1 VNVYVLFDRWG
12 RMGNR
17 MFQFAFGH
25 LLALKRNTRLYSN
38 GLPNFNIPDTINTEQ
53 LIQPVNPIY
62 TRGYGDNH
70 VDSFE
75 LAITGR
81 DVIVNSFVQKS
92 KYFEPYCQ
100 NLRDIFNIDTKTI
113 NQGKLIL
120 HIRETDYVGLN
131 HFLGYDYYKK
141 LINDSGFTD
150 VIIVTDNSESETVK
164 KLISEGCILNTPGI
178 VETFNTT
185 SDDRAMQD
193 FNTLLYSEN
202 IATSQSSFSWWAAF
216 LGNHKKIIMPYK
228 TKGGMWKINPEID
241 DIDLFINR
249 AEVIKYIND

>member
-1 VNVYVLFDRWG
+1 MNVYVIFDRWG

-25 LLALKRNTRLYSN
+25 ILAYKRNTRLFSN
-38 GLPNFNIPDTINTEQ
+38 GLPNFNIVDTINTEQ

-62 TRGYGDNH
+62 TRGYGDNY
-70 VDSFE
+70 VDSYE
-75 LAITGR
+75 LSTTSR
-81 DVIVNSFVQKS
+81 DVIINSFVQKS
-92 KYFEPYCQ
+92 KYFEPHQQ
-100 NLRDIFNIDTKTI
+100 NLRDIFNIETKII
-113 NQGKLIL
+113 NKDKLVL
-120 HIRETDYVGLN
+120 HIRETDYVDLN

-141 LINDSGFTD
+141 LINDSGFSD
-150 VIIVTDNSESETVK
+150 VVIVTDNSESETVK
-164 KLISEGCILNTPGI
+164 KLLSEGCVLNTTGK
-178 VETFNTT
+178 VTNFNTA
-185 SDDRAMQD
+185 SDDRGMQD

-228 TKGGMWKINPEID
+228 TTGGMWKINPEID